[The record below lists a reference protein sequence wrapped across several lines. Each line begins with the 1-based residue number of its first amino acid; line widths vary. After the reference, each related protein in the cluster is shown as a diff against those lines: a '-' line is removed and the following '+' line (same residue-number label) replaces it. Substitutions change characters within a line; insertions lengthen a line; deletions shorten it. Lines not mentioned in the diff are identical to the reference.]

1 MKAQTNL
8 ALKRLSRKEQ
18 SSIIAGD
25 TSLNT
30 GDDPR
35 GGTTTGG
42 GTNNGGGSG
51 NVIDPCVLISITPCL
66 FQNKCTKEYVR
77 TC

>member
-1 MKAQTNL
+1 MKTQTHI
-8 ALKRLSRKEQ
+8 ALKKLSKKEQ
-18 SSIIAGD
+18 SAIIAGG
-25 TSLNT
+25 TSLNV

-35 GGTTTGG
+35 NGTGG

-51 NVIDPCVLISITPCL
+51 NVIDPCVLISITECL